1 MKCWIKIWF
10 SIFLFTCQLI
20 KIRSHNLL
28 LFSYENISSF
38 DALSQI
44 YSPHTTYEKIFLIL
58 SYLSLGIF
66 HDGFGTLK
74 ILLLNITSY
83 YYWILNW
90 GAIIVHSTAIRK
102 HLTIWLFFSSKFLFI
117 WNAFI
122 FNRQTLD
129 IHAQKVEKIS
139 F

>member
-74 ILLLNITSY
+74 ILLLNITLY

-90 GAIIVHSTAIRK
+90 GAIIVHCTGSIYIVTVK
-102 HLTIWLFFSSKFLFI
+102 YFQDTITSYDNFVPPHFYSIERFLYLI
-117 WNAFI
+117 V
-122 FNRQTLD
+122 R
-129 IHAQKVEKIS
+129 H
-139 F
+139 